1 MLPASST
8 TSLVAGGGDDLNDVV
23 RIHPAQAGG
32 LWTRTSYLP
41 SPAAPTGLGAL
52 SAQSAHL
59 SKMGR
64 ASAHHNASAMRT
76 PTATVHIGSDGAR
89 AFMGS
94 FSTPRPP
101 FPTVEL
107 ARRGSHAQICT
118 YAPCQHCQPA
128 PAAPDDALR
137 IKPRVGIFQIGRNFH
152 TPYSNL
158 VLDFSLKIRGFGSTS
173 TSKPQIFSL
182 FGSLTETIFDSCC
195 ISVRSGFSC
204 LRRQGLW
211 SDYLD
216 CSDSISFKKLEL
228 KTQTVFVFFQFR
240 SHPTAIRLTTGI
252 IEGRDYLQN
261 VNGPP
266 LSNAGATLQLDKGFL
281 TVRLVASKTATIF
294 DYMQDTWTR
303 RLEGRN
309 HLLFFARN
317 IRFDLHFGP
326 QNHRYSK
333 LDTSSTA
340 NESFNIVHAETLHGW
355 LYNKRPSGSIRSL
368 NHRDKTLCQ
377 RGHSRLD
384 VYEYIFA
391 VIHMLY
397 HLSNQAK
404 FQNFEVILHHEMGNH
419 VMLLYPS
426 IHPKCR
432 LDTPRDLSEPFNEP
446 QRSVSSFGR
455 SQGIGAAK
463 FSCVAANEDSQ
474 SKLLTSTYL
483 AEFRPDRFRV
493 GPRFVDALN
502 APSPRRVRDSEASPF
517 LESSKPRFDHLQLST
532 PTTAPALPRC
542 AEASFRMHK
551 NMLVH
556 ILNTSPDKFDLP
568 ADLLCRSLQGRDP
581 WHRTDSPHR
590 PRFDS
595 GFLRQ
600 VLCCLFGN
608 SALTNPPGEHIGA
621 FVISTYLHGVCAN
634 SSETTLRTVVRST
647 FIVRASNPRPQA
659 RRFKDQP
666 PAWDSRRR
674 RFATMRACDSPCSNG
689 DLTCL
694 AKLCTDSVGP
704 TLRIVVWTRA
714 TRALEVCRLR
724 GQDPEGPSRS
734 PTNIAV
740 CSHSPLRA
748 RLVH

>member
-137 IKPRVGIFQIGRNFH
+137 IKPRVGIFQ
-152 TPYSNL
+152 
-158 VLDFSLKIRGFGSTS
+158 
-173 TSKPQIFSL
+173 
-182 FGSLTETIFDSCC
+182 TETIFDSCC

-294 DYMQDTWTR
+294 DYMQDTCPKPS
-303 RLEGRN
+303 
-309 HLLFFARN
+309 LFKVN
-317 IRFDLHFGP
+317 IYLKLSFVNTSSIRIMVELWALV
-326 QNHRYSK
+326 SCM

-377 RGHSRLD
+377 RGHFKVGFTPSADSTHRG
-384 VYEYIFA
+384 IFPSPLTS
-391 VIHMLY
+391 HKGLY
-397 HLSNQAK
+397 LRS
-404 FQNFEVILHHEMGNH
+404 G
-419 VMLLYPS
+419 
-426 IHPKCR
+426 
-432 LDTPRDLSEPFNEP
+432 DPRAF
-446 QRSVSSFGR
+446 
-455 SQGIGAAK
+455 GAAK

-666 PAWDSRRR
+666 PGLGTLGGAGLQPCE
-674 RFATMRACDSPCSNG
+674 RAGTLFTFSLLKNG
-689 DLTCL
+689 DFDLP
-694 AKLCTDSVGP
+694 GE
-704 TLRIVVWTRA
+704 VVHGFGWTHAPYRRMDA
-714 TRALEVCRLR
+714 CRPGALEESSPKDLLARAVQDLRGAESKPYQYSDSHLKKAINLTRLASFTRTPSRLR
-724 GQDPEGPSRS
+724 RKEVSYRGPHAAWVNEDRASR
-734 PTNIAV
+734 PGCVATN
-740 CSHSPLRA
+740 
-748 RLVH
+748 